1 MPARVLPVAAAL
13 LLMGCATHHAI
24 IGTVVDRNGE
34 PMDRVIVSLEPG
46 GVETITDSEGSFVI
60 DYLRDPSG
68 ERTKLQRRTDY
79 TIEAFRTGYNV
90 ARTDFYF
97 KRGELVLDPITM
109 VEDTIRVDM
118 GDEPLDPE
126 AFPDRTQSTG
136 ATYEGE

>member
-1 MPARVLPVAAAL
+1 MPARVLSAAAAL
-13 LLMGCATHHAI
+13 LLVGCATHHAI

-118 GDEPLDPE
+118 GDEPLDPDK
-126 AFPDRTQSTG
+126 FPDRTQSTG